1 MGVDLK
7 DIVIKEDIE
16 FSQLHGKILSVDALN
31 ALYQF
36 LAIIRQQG
44 GEALKDRQGR
54 TTSHLSGLFYR
65 TVNLIEYGIR
75 PLYIFDGKPPQQ
87 KLDTLRARKAHKTV
101 AQQRAVRAKV
111 DGRTQDYAKYASQS
125 LFFSKDMLTE
135 SKQLLSLMGIPHFD
149 APSEGEAQASHL
161 CITDPRIF
169 AVASQDYDSL
179 LFGAPMLV
187 RNATITGRRKLPG
200 RSVYREVTP
209 ELLSI
214 DAVLSNLGLT
224 REQLIEVALLMGT
237 DYNEGVRGLG
247 PKKALDAVSSGTFD
261 TYGIDPS
268 LKDMFLSPDV
278 SDSVKYTFSMP
289 DEDGI
294 YAFLCDR
301 HDFSRLRVE
310 RALERLA
317 KGLETVLKQET
328 LDQWF

>member
-1 MGVDLK
+1 MGVDLR
-7 DIVIKEDIE
+7 DIVIKEEIE

-75 PLYIFDGKPPQQ
+75 PLYVFDGIPPQQ
-87 KLDTLRARKAHKTV
+87 KLDTLRARKAHKVV

-125 LFFSKDMLTE
+125 LTFSKEMLSE
-135 SKQLLSLMGIPHFD
+135 SKQLLSLMGIPYFD

-161 CITDPRIF
+161 CATDPRIF

-200 RSVYREVTP
+200 RSVYREITP
-209 ELLSI
+209 ELLSLE
-214 DAVLSNLGLT
+214 AVLSNLGLT
-224 REQLIEVALLMGT
+224 REQLIEVALLVGT
-237 DYNEGVRGLG
+237 DYNDGVKGLG
-247 PKKALDAVSSGTFD
+247 PKKALEAVRGGTFD
-261 TYGIDPS
+261 SYGLDPS
-268 LKDMFLSPDV
+268 LKDMFLSPEV

-289 DEDGI
+289 DEDGV
-294 YAFLCDR
+294 YAFLCDE

-310 RALERLA
+310 RALERLT